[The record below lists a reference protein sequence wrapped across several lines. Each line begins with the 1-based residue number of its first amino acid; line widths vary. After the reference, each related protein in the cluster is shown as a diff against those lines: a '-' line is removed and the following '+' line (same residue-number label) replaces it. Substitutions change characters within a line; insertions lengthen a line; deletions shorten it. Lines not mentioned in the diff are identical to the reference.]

1 MKRKKQIMV
10 KYCGREFSN
19 KEIEEIR
26 NMIKSY
32 PNEHRT
38 ALSKRICRQ
47 FGWLKPN
54 GGLKDMS
61 CRVAL
66 LRMEKDSLISLPP
79 PQRKNGNGHKK
90 IAFTRFTDPKP
101 PIQKPVHELS
111 ELKIQKV
118 DKQKES
124 RLWNEYIER
133 YHYLGFSP
141 LPGAQIR
148 YIVHSDDE
156 VLALLGFGASAWMV
170 APRDTYI
177 GWNHEQRKKG
187 LHLIVNNA
195 RFLILPWIKSK
206 NLGSK
211 ILSLAAKRLIKDW
224 QETYTYIPV
233 LLETFVQDDKFFGTV
248 YKACNWICVGKTKGR
263 GKLEK
268 HNKRCLPIKS
278 IFLYPLVR
286 NFRDILCS

>member
-1 MKRKKQIMV
+1 MV
-10 KYCGREFSN
+10 KYCGREFSD

-26 NMIKSY
+26 NMRRLY
-32 PNEHRT
+32 PNENRT
-38 ALSKRICRQ
+38 NLSKRICKQ

-66 LRMEKDSLISLPP
+66 LRMEKDSLINLPP
-79 PQRKNGNGHKK
+79 PQKKNGNGHKK
-90 IAFTRFTDPKP
+90 IVFTQITNPKP
-101 PIQKPVHELS
+101 FVQKPVHELS
-111 ELKIQKV
+111 GLKVVKV
-118 DKQKES
+118 TKQKEA

-133 YHYLGFSP
+133 YHYLGYTS

-148 YIVHSDDE
+148 YIVCSDDE
-156 VLALLGFGASAWMV
+156 VLALLGFGAAAWMV
-170 APRDTYI
+170 ASRDTYI

-195 RFLILPWIKSK
+195 RFLILPWIQSR

-211 ILSLAAKRLIKDW
+211 ILSLVAKQLIKDW
-224 QETYTYIPV
+224 QTTYNYSPV
-233 LLETFVQDDKFFGTV
+233 LLETFVQCDKFSGTV
-248 YKACNWICVGKTKGR
+248 YKAGNWICVGKTKGR

-268 HNKRCLPIKS
+268 YNKSCLPIKYV
-278 IFLYPLVR
+278 FLYPLVK
-286 NFRDILCS
+286 NFRNILCA